1 MTIRSTNEVRTSR
14 NFLRDGKIFGLT
26 TGSFERDVK
35 EPRLSIDDLYIMKD
49 YLEEVMWEKI
59 HIEKIEQNWR

>member
-14 NFLRDGKIFGLT
+14 NFLRDGEIFGLT
-26 TGSFERDVK
+26 TGNFERDVK
-35 EPRLSIDDLYIMKD
+35 EPKLTIDDLYIMKE

-59 HIEKIEQNWR
+59 HVEKIEQNWR